1 MELKMRKLGMLGV
14 AVTVFS
20 LMACGESETFADSV
34 GKQVSEVTEGS
45 RVPFR
50 ASIDIAKKKS
60 SALAKASLSDD
71 EEIVVT
77 SWEEGE
83 QVALVYTGCDDEEC
97 QKDTLIFN
105 ITDVSEAGV
114 ATIEGSIPE
123 DKYKKLKLDDI
134 TLVFPATAADK
145 DETSFIK
152 KDLLKS
158 QLGLLEGEG
167 SISELFDV
175 RKGTGAIIKEEDCYT
190 LDGIVDMVNQNA
202 IFKLTT
208 KAKSDSEEDLKSI
221 DVESLS
227 IFIGETEYQ
236 VISGKGGSEFY
247 VALPEVNEELVS
259 FVARSSDNHQYGFSK
274 KLSFSAGTYYPCTL
288 KMKDYGESVALLRV
302 SIENENSESGVETDA
317 LTAHL
322 GESDYAAVK
331 YGENKFFLM
340 LPATDDASISFDFE
354 SGSSVYRSNSLKI
367 NLEADKNNQ
376 LDVSFGDFN
385 VNGTVSDA
393 KGMKKIEDVEV
404 RLLKRDLSTK
414 TDADGKF
421 TIEGKNIK
429 KYRFNENENKNT
441 DDTIRFVAEGYDTLR
456 IVLPTLDTT
465 LRIRLYAISTEETY
479 AFGYALKNE
488 PRPSKGCGV
497 DSKLQSVGQNSNA
510 KKYKLLSA
518 GINREF
524 WITLPKNYDNTKP
537 YKILFAMH
545 CMGSNAEDFTNHTPD
560 QDHPS
565 PYYGQQ
571 NLDKNNEYIFV
582 APRGDTDILPWR
594 VNDNKDH
601 IFFDELLTLLE
612 ENYCIDT
619 SRVFVTGFSF
629 GAMVTNSLARDFQD
643 RIRAV
648 AVYATADYNIW
659 LPDTTKQNPGRY
671 DGKKLPIAWMA
682 VHGRKDGTCD
692 YNRAKNSALKAILK
706 NNGKADADGNFT
718 DARAEVPKEVG
729 GSGHICYD
737 FTTVD
742 ERFPVKWCSWNGP
755 HQWTAF
761 DSGNWQNTWVPE
773 EAHKFFEQ
781 F

>member
-1 MELKMRKLGMLGV
+1 MKYLGMLGM
-14 AVTVFS
+14 AVTMLSF
-20 LMACGESETFADSV
+20 MACSESETSAEGNSLSGTAD
-34 GKQVSEVTEGS
+34 GK

-71 EEIVVT
+71 KEIVVT

-83 QVALVYTGCDDEEC
+83 QVALVYTGCNDEEC
-97 QKDTLIFN
+97 EKDTLIFK
-105 ITDVSEAGV
+105 ITDVSEDGV

-123 DKYKKLKLDDI
+123 DKYKELNLDDI

-175 RKGTGAIIKEEDCYT
+175 RKGTGSIIKKEDYYT

-208 KAKSDSEEDLKSI
+208 KAKSDSEEDLKNI

-227 IFIGETEYQ
+227 IVIGETEYQ
-236 VISGKGGSEFY
+236 VIPEKGESEFY

-259 FVARSSDNHQYGFSK
+259 FVARSSNNHQYGFSK

-288 KMKDYGESVALLRV
+288 KMKDYGEAVALLRI
-302 SIENENSESGVETDA
+302 SIENENSESGVEADA

-331 YGENKFFLM
+331 YGTNKFFLM

-376 LDVSFGDFN
+376 LDVSFGDLN
-385 VNGTVSDA
+385 VNGTVSDE
-393 KGMKKIEDVEV
+393 KGKKIEDVEV

-421 TIEGKNIK
+421 TIDGKNIK

-441 DDTIRFVAEGYDTLR
+441 DDTIRFVAEGYDTLS
-456 IVLPTLDTT
+456 IVLNTLDTT
-465 LRIRLYAISTEETY
+465 LSIWLEPTY
-479 AFGYALKNE
+479 SFGYALKNR
-488 PRPSKGCGV
+488 PRPSKGCGTT
-497 DSKLQSVGQNSNA
+497 SKLQKTRSVENGDRFEMI
-510 KKYKLLSA
+510 
-518 GINREF
+518 INGEKREYF
-524 WITLPKNYDNTKP
+524 ITLPKNYDNKKP
-537 YKILFAMH
+537 YKLLFAMH
-545 CMGSNAEDFTNHTPD
+545 CMGSNAEDFVHHSPD

-571 NLDKNNEYIFV
+571 KLDTEGNYIFV
-582 APRGDTDILPWR
+582 SPRGDTDGMPWS
-594 VNDNKDH
+594 VSSDKDH
-601 IFFDELLTLLE
+601 KFIDQLLTTLE

-619 SRVFVTGFSF
+619 SRVFMTGFSF
-629 GAMVTNSLARDFQD
+629 GAMVTNSMAQDMQD
-643 RIRAV
+643 RLRAV
-648 AVYATADYNIW
+648 AVYATADYTIY
-659 LPDTTKQNPGRY
+659 LPKNKG
-671 DGKKLPIAWMA
+671 LPIAWMA
-682 VHGRKDGTCD
+682 VHGKNDGTCN
-692 YNRAKNSALKAILK
+692 YNLALTSALPRILK
-706 NNGKADADGNFT
+706 NNGKANADGNFT
-718 DARAEVPKEVG
+718 DASAEKPKEVG
-729 GSGHICYD
+729 VSGHLCYD

-742 ERFPVKWCSWNGP
+742 ERFPVKFCSWNGP

-773 EAHKFFEQ
+773 EVHKFFEQ